1 MPTTIKIKGIILKI
15 SDTPGKDK
23 LLHILTDSSFITA
36 FVTPKRSAGK
46 KNYTFDLFTYGEFV
60 LYVTGSGNYLVNSI
74 TPQNGFYG
82 LRNDIVSLSAAG
94 YFAQLAKYV
103 SSDAD
108 CDYKC
113 LMSLVLEAFGR
124 LADGG
129 GNIKIIKPVFE
140 FKAAQLLG
148 FTPCLEAEKKA
159 QTYYFDLNDGRLH
172 INEICAGIM
181 ISRKAVY
188 DIYRVLSASPND
200 AYDCVLSDNA
210 EIIYN
215 VAQKYIIYHIERD
228 FASLRFLNGVI

>member
-1 MPTTIKIKGIILKI
+1 MPTTVKIKGIILKI
-15 SDTPGKDK
+15 SDTPGKDR

-46 KNYTFDLFTYGEFV
+46 KSYTFDLFTYGEFV

-74 TPQNGFYG
+74 TPLNSFYG
-82 LRNDIVSLSAAG
+82 LRNDIACLSAAG
-94 YFAQLAKYV
+94 YFAELAKYV

-124 LADGG
+124 LADGCD
-129 GNIKIIKPVFE
+129 IKTIKPVFE

-159 QTYYFDLNDGRLH
+159 QVYCFDLNDGRLH
-172 INEICAGIM
+172 INNIHAGIM

-188 DIYRVLSASPND
+188 DIYRILSASPAD
-200 AYDCVLSDNA
+200 AYECILAENC

-215 VAQKYIIYHIERD
+215 LAQQYIIYHTERD